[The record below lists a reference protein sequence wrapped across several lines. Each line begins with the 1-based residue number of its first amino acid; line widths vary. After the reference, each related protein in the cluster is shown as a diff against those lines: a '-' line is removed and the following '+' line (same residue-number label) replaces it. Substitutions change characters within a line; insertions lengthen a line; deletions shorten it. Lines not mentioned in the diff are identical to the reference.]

1 MVAEL
6 TLFLTKDRE
15 VQVRAHKRRH
25 GMEVFCVKDFI
36 RQTASKTMGPND
48 AVVYWLSCLGKL
60 MHEDSILDQYMV
72 KFLGPYEQANVCIRA
87 EGLLLLYAH
96 MCERFDWVEK
106 KYQSEVRNTLFAII
120 ASKTAA
126 VHMEMFDDGEVEE
139 LLSERG
145 DRDLTCPPGGSKFNY
160 IEPEVNEGLKASQ
173 AEHERA
179 VNELIA
185 KLEAA
190 NSKLKQYEADR
201 DTKKRK
207 QGGFKLADLVDEN
220 GAHSLVVCKDAF
232 CKKVM
237 AAFKTRYPDR
247 EPFKRHGAVC
257 LFDEDRAAAAD
268 VVKEEYA
275 RLVMDDALNAGQ

>member
-60 MHEDSILDQYMV
+60 MHEPAVLDQYMV
-72 KFLGPYEQANVCIRA
+72 KFIGPYEQPNVCIRA

-190 NSKLKQYEADR
+190 NAKIKQYEGDR
-201 DTKKRK
+201 ETKKRK

-237 AAFKTRYPDR
+237 AAFKTRYPNR
-247 EPFKRHGAVC
+247 ESFKRHGAVC

-275 RLVMDDALNAGQ
+275 RLVMDDALNGGQ